1 MGVYVDKEYRVKRKS
16 SEMVVSQLSLIKSKM
31 VERTIAAMFRNVST
45 ARVPVRRLLSKYLE
59 VLLLVRGFGTVLII

>member
-1 MGVYVDKEYRVKRKS
+1 MGVYVDKEYRVKP
-16 SEMVVSQLSLIKSKM
+16 KSKM

>member
-1 MGVYVDKEYRVKRKS
+1 MAFTLIKNIVLNESHQK
-16 SEMVVSQLSLIKSKM
+16 MVVSQLSLIKSKM

-59 VLLLVRGFGTVLII
+59 VLLLVRDSEQY

>member
-1 MGVYVDKEYRVKRKS
+1 MGVYVDKEHRVKRKS
-16 SEMVVSQLSLIKSKM
+16 SENGRKSAFAHKVKM

-45 ARVPVRRLLSKYLE
+45 ARVPVRRLLLKYLE